1 MKKINILYSAITAA
15 FMLSSCSDFLDTM
28 PDNRAEIDTEAK
40 ITSLLVS
47 AYPTAYPIMMAEMAS
62 DNAMDN
68 GSLYSVESQSQEDA
82 YLWQDIVTDTDG
94 DAPQGIWDACYM
106 ATLGRFPKL

>member
-47 AYPTAYPIMMAEMAS
+47 AYPTAYPIMMA
-62 DNAMDN
+62 
-68 GSLYSVESQSQEDA
+68 
-82 YLWQDIVTDTDG
+82 
-94 DAPQGIWDACYM
+94 
-106 ATLGRFPKL
+106 